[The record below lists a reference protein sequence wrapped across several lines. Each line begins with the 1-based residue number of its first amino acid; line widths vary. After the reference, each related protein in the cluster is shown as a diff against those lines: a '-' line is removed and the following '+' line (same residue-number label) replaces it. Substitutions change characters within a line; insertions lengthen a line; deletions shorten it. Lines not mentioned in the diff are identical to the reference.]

1 MTTFTTDDRLEAT
14 KPRKLPKPGSIWAS
28 TDSVKFRVIDVVY
41 TDDHVWVY
49 YIKVKDGTEYSCYV
63 DSFLARFR
71 EMPSE

>member
-1 MTTFTTDDRLEAT
+1 MTTFTTDDRIEAT

-71 EMPSE
+71 ELPD